1 MPKKINITGTCYPAL
16 HYMADTSAKLKA
28 IMAMVEAGEYF
39 SINRP
44 RQYGKTTML
53 TALAEALLARGGY
66 QWARLGGWGDNGQW
80 GQGLGDGWGQWAIG
94 NGQGLG
100 DGWGQWAMGKAWGMA
115 GDNGQLPRIA
125 HCLKSPPLILQQRSE
140 QLLIL
145 LGPAYGDAQATLAA
159 RRRRAVAHDD
169 AALGQEA
176 IDRLR
181 IVHLHQ

>member
-1 MPKKINITGTCYPAL
+1 
-16 HYMADTSAKLKA
+16 MADTSAKLKA

-39 SINRP
+39 TINRP

-66 QWARLGGWGDNGQW
+66 QWARLGGW
-80 GQGLGDGWGQWAIG
+80 LGTMGNWQWAMG
-94 NGQGLG
+94 N
-100 DGWGQWAMGKAWGMA
+100 GQWAMGKAWGMA